1 MDGSLLEPVRWEG
14 PPPVTHLL
22 SPTHRVHHALPPD
35 ATAAVFSRGVC
46 TLEGPV
52 PLTLVLPGPTS
63 DAFVSVDERAV
74 LALVDANPISDFEA
88 HPDKR
93 GNQLDLG
100 DASASEWIAALVAGL
115 DVVASHLPGLREE
128 MRLLVHQ
135 FVPVGTDSERHL
147 SATYREAVGTIYLTL
162 HPKLMTMTEAISVS
176 ELFARADEL
185 DGQRVRVEGEV
196 LEVCK
201 KKGCWMNLSGDQP
214 DTQVRI
220 KVQDDVIVFP
230 TTAEGKYAVTEGLVK
245 KMPLSLDETRAHLA
259 HEAEEQ
265 GREFDPAS
273 VTQAITIVRV
283 DGLGAM
289 IRDSK

>member
-1 MDGSLLEPVRWEG
+1 M
-14 PPPVTHLL
+14 HLK
-22 SPTHRVHHALPPD
+22 
-35 ATAAVFSRGVC
+35 AV
-46 TLEGPV
+46 
-52 PLTLVLPGPTS
+52 TLVL
-63 DAFVSVDERAV
+63 FLSVPVVLVACSNKDETPVA
-74 LALVDANPISDFEA
+74 ATNQEA
-88 HPDKR
+88 PAEAAQPAD
-93 GNQLDLG
+93 G
-100 DASASEWIAALVAGL
+100 DAAGAEAAAPTPL
-115 DVVASHLPGLREE
+115 DMEGEKYGNGV
-128 MRLLVHQ
+128 
-135 FVPVGTDSERHL
+135 
-147 SATYREAVGTIYLTL
+147 TI
-162 HPKLMTMTEAISVS
+162 TEAISVS

-214 DTQVRI
+214 GTQVRI